1 MHIKTLVRRLTA
13 ATLLPVL
20 LGLPMPS
27 LAASQSPQQAL
38 TNALKN
44 EMTRTTGSM
53 QMAGH
58 VDVEYKP
65 LKRGEPVG
73 KGHVAFSSSA
83 RALSAASGEGRFAID
98 SADVSGIPDMPAGI
112 KMESPLSIQWKVVDR
127 SAYVQLEKAPDSLIS
142 MWKDTGM
149 DLGLIL
155 GRWVKFDAG
164 TNTADSKADFLKL
177 LSSGDLA
184 RGLRLKNFFDR
195 NSILQVTR
203 VEKRTKNAAGEDI
216 WRMRA
221 RVNPAVVNFF
231 YQESLRSLPKSGAA
245 RTKALKSLNASFAKI
260 RVSLA
265 RTSMAVNVNVTKKR
279 IERFELG
286 GKYPEK
292 TKTGTMTITV
302 AVGTSMSPNAG
313 EPVIAPA
320 VALTPEEVIQLLYP
334 MPAPMP
340 TPVGDLQLND
350 TSTLTAPGATV
361 PPYDSATD
369 HALGSDTARISM
381 ITYSDFQCPYC
392 ARFVTEAK
400 MLLNMFPQDMRYV
413 YRHFPLSGIHPE
425 AQKAAEASEC
435 AAKLGGNDAFWQMH
449 DNLFDNQAILNRDGY
464 LSFAG
469 QIGLDVSTFT
479 TCLDSGEMASRV
491 KRDADTGTALG
502 IQGTPTSYI
511 GDTQL
516 MGALPFSVLQSEAEI
531 AGASR

>member
-1 MHIKTLVRRLTA
+1 MNIKTLVRRLTA

-38 TNALKN
+38 TSALKN

-53 QMAGH
+53 QMAGRLGF
-58 VDVEYKP
+58 EYAP
-65 LKRGEPVG
+65 MKRGEPVG
-73 KGHVAFSSSA
+73 KGSVAFSMSA
-83 RALSAASGEGRFAID
+83 RALSATNGEGRLSID
-98 SADVSGIPDMPAGI
+98 SAEASGIPDMPEGVTI
-112 KMESPLSIQWKVVDR
+112 ESPLSIQWKMVDGTF
-127 SAYVQLEKAPDSLIS
+127 YVQLEKAPDSLLAMS
-142 MWKDTGM
+142 KDQMGM

-155 GRWVKFDAG
+155 GRWIKFDTGA
-164 TNTADSKADFLKL
+164 NTSTDFFKL

-184 RGLRLKNFFDR
+184 RGLRIKNFFDR

-216 WRMRA
+216 WRMRV

-231 YQESLRSLPKSGAA
+231 YREALRNLPKSGKA
-245 RTKALKSLNASFAKI
+245 RTDALKSLNASFVKI

-265 RTSMAVNVNVTKKR
+265 RTSMAVNVNVTKKL
-279 IERFELG
+279 IERFEVG
-286 GKYPEK
+286 GKYPET
-292 TKTGTMTITV
+292 TKTGKTTITV

-313 EPVIAPA
+313 EPVFAPSP
-320 VALTPEEVIQLLYP
+320 ALTPEEVTQLLYP
-334 MPAPMP
+334 RTP

-350 TSTLTAPGATV
+350 TSTLTAPGAAV
-361 PPYDSATD
+361 PPYDLTTD
-369 HALGSDTARISM
+369 HALGSDTARISL

-400 MLLNMFPQDMRYV
+400 QLLNVFPQDVRWV

-435 AAKLGGNDAFWQMH
+435 AAKLGGNGAFWQMH
-449 DNLFDNQAILNRDGY
+449 DKLFDNQAVLNRDRY

-469 QIGLDVSTFT
+469 QIGLDVTTFT

-502 IQGTPTSYI
+502 IQGTPTSYF
-511 GDTQL
+511 GETQL

-531 AGASR
+531 AGAVR